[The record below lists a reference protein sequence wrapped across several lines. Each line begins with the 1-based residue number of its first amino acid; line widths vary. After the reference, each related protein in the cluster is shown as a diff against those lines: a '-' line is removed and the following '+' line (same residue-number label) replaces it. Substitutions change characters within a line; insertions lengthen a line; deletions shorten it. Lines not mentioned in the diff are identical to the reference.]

1 MSHKLI
7 ISEHE
12 EVKKK
17 KSGYFSVSF
26 IDLLVCFHLKCRV
39 SSLDAEGND
48 GVFCTA
54 DSINILDFRNPS
66 GIGAKIPKL
75 GVNAQCVSSRGDSIF
90 LGCTNL
96 KSSSVKKQHLASSS
110 SSQVQQFSLRKQRL
124 VSTYSLPDSNTHSHH
139 SAITQVWGNSNFVMA
154 TSGMGLFVFDTAK
167 EETLQQ
173 PLTSSDYGSFQ
184 TVKEIIG
191 PNDMYCPSFD
201 YSGCRVL
208 LISRDRPAL
217 WRHLL

>member
-1 MSHKLI
+1 MRKLI
-7 ISEHE
+7 T
-12 EVKKK
+12 
-17 KSGYFSVSF
+17 GYFTYLTYF
-26 IDLLVCFHLKCRV
+26 VCLHLKCRV
-39 SSLDAEGND
+39 SSMDAEGND

-54 DSINILDFRNPS
+54 DSINIMDFRNPS

-75 GVNAQCVSSRGDSIF
+75 GVNAQCVSSRGDSVF
-90 LGCTNL
+90 VGNNL
-96 KSSSVKKQHLASSS
+96 KPSSAKKPIGS

-167 EETLQQ
+167 EE
-173 PLTSSDYGSFQ
+173 PLIGGDNGA
-184 TVKEIIG
+184 VKEVIG

-201 YSGCRVL
+201 YASSRVL
-208 LISRDRPAL
+208 LISRDRPASWKHIL
-217 WRHLL
+217 

>member
-1 MSHKLI
+1 M
-7 ISEHE
+7 
-12 EVKKK
+12 
-17 KSGYFSVSF
+17 
-26 IDLLVCFHLKCRV
+26 
-39 SSLDAEGND
+39 DAEGND
-48 GVFCTA
+48 GVFCTS

-75 GVNAQCVSSRGDSIF
+75 SVNAQCVSSRGDSVF

-96 KSSSVKKQHLASSS
+96 KSSSVKKPSSS

-124 VSTYSLPDSNTHSHH
+124 VSTYSLPDSNTHSYH

-173 PLTSSDYGSFQ
+173 QPLTGDYGSSQ
-184 TVKEIIG
+184 TVREIIG

-201 YSGCRVL
+201 YSSSRVL

>member
-1 MSHKLI
+1 M
-7 ISEHE
+7 
-12 EVKKK
+12 
-17 KSGYFSVSF
+17 FSS
-26 IDLLVCFHLKCRV
+26 LKCRV

-48 GVFCTA
+48 GVFCTS

-75 GVNAQCVSSRGDSIF
+75 GVNAQCVSSRGDSVF
-90 LGCTNL
+90 LGCTNQ
-96 KSSSVKKQHLASSS
+96 KSTAKKHMAS
-110 SSQVQQFSLRKQRL
+110 SSQVQQFSIRKQRL
-124 VSTYSLPDSNTHSHH
+124 VSTYSLPDSNSHPHH

-173 PLTSSDYGSFQ
+173 QPLTSDRGSVQ
-184 TVKEIIG
+184 TVREIIG
-191 PNDMYCPSFD
+191 PNDLYCPSFD

-217 WRHLL
+217 WRYLL

>member
-1 MSHKLI
+1 MDTLVSL
-7 ISEHE
+7 SFT
-12 EVKKK
+12 
-17 KSGYFSVSF
+17 YFC
-26 IDLLVCFHLKCRV
+26 LHLKCRV

-48 GVFCTA
+48 GVFCTN

-75 GVNAQCVSSRGDSIF
+75 GVNAQCVSSRGDSVF
-90 LGCTNL
+90 LGCTNQ
-96 KSSSVKKQHLASSS
+96 KSSVKKHMSS
-110 SSQVQQFSLRKQRL
+110 SSQVQQFSIRKQRL
-124 VSTYSLPDSNTHSHH
+124 VSTYSLPDSNSHPHH

-173 PLTSSDYGSFQ
+173 PLTSDYGSLQ
-184 TVKEIIG
+184 TVREIIG

-217 WRHLL
+217 WRYLL